1 MSKENQ
7 QIIVVERDI
16 LFGDEYFE
24 GFRSAEEVDYESRIL
39 SNLEIMRR
47 GSTKEPADH
56 PEGNAELDFTY
67 KQPIGYVAVVNPL
80 LKKVFSYLRSSK
92 DEEYE
97 EKRLQGS
104 WSWGFGGHIEPSD
117 TRNGNLI
124 RESVLK
130 WVLRRELEIPE
141 RVSDLQILGYLNDD
155 SNEVGKV
162 HFGILYLLNTDAP
175 DAGMR
180 DLEVERVE
188 LRTLAGLEEL
198 CASPDCNVE
207 HWSRIALEP
216 LRKLL

>member
-24 GFRSAEEVDYESRIL
+24 GFKQAEEVNYESRIL
-39 SNLEIMRR
+39 SNLKVMRR
-47 GSTKEPADH
+47 GDVETNP
-56 PEGNAELDFTY
+56 NL
-67 KQPIGYVAVVNPL
+67 KQPIGYVVVVNPL

-92 DEEYE
+92 DEEYG

-104 WSWGFGGHIEPSD
+104 WSWGFGGHIEPFD
-117 TRNGNLI
+117 TKNGNPI

-130 WVLRRELEIPE
+130 WVLQRELEIPE

-175 DAGMR
+175 DAGAR
-180 DLEVERVE
+180 DLEVRKVE
-188 LRTLAGLEEL
+188 LKTLAGLEEL
-198 CASPDCNVE
+198 CASPNYNVE
-207 HWSRIALEP
+207 TWSQIALEP